1 LCCST
6 AQLRRF
12 ALQKLA
18 IDIGG
23 TKIATGMVDAQGRV
37 THRREVPTMAD
48 NAENIIQRAV
58 AACDQTLQ
66 TYKPSTFS
74 IQTSP
79 TSPTSPTSIGIS
91 TGGDVNFAQGRIA
104 YATPLLPGWAGLNL
118 RQIFEREFGLPTY
131 IDNDGNCSALAEVV
145 FGAAQ
150 GCSHA
155 LTLIVGTGIGAGFVA
170 NGKVMRGAFGGAL
183 NPGQIWLDEHN
194 TYENLIASGALA
206 KRFGQPIQH
215 IAAHAALQDQLPA
228 PLQAAAQHLGRLAA
242 TCAAI
247 LDPNCIVIAGSI
259 LLLGDRFLQAAQ
271 TSFQRYARP
280 PHQPLVLRPST
291 LDADSALI
299 GASLLDEDA
308 QDGKFSL
315 GFTCE

>member
-1 LCCST
+1 
-6 AQLRRF
+6 
-12 ALQKLA
+12 LQKLA

-37 THRREVPTMAD
+37 TYRREVPTIAD
-48 NAENIIQRAV
+48 NAANIVHRAI
-58 AACDQTLQ
+58 AACHQTLQ
-66 TYKPSTFS
+66 TYKPSTSS
-74 IQTSP
+74 IP

-118 RQIFEREFGLPTY
+118 RRIFEREFELPTY
-131 IDNDGNCSALAEVV
+131 VDNDGNCSALAEAV
-145 FGAAQ
+145 FGAAR
-150 GCSHA
+150 GHSHA
-155 LTLIVGTGIGAGFVA
+155 LTLIVGTGIGAGFVV
-170 NGKVMRGAFGGAL
+170 NGEVMRGAFGGAL
-183 NPGQIWLDEHN
+183 NPGQIWLDGHN

-206 KRFGQPIQH
+206 RRFGQPIQQ
-215 IAAHAALQDQLPA
+215 IAAHATAQNELPA
-228 PLQAAAQHLGRLAA
+228 PLQEAALHLGRLAA
-242 TCAAI
+242 TCVAI

-280 PHQPLVLRPST
+280 PHQQLVLHPST
-291 LDADSALI
+291 LGADSALI

-308 QDGKFSL
+308 QDGKFSP
-315 GFTCE
+315 GFICE